1 MNPEHKPTVKT
12 APLPWRTIP
21 SRPTSVVIC
30 DANNEILFIC
40 RPELAQMI
48 VEAVNKL
55 EVGAT
60 S

>member
-1 MNPEHKPTVKT
+1 MNREHTQTIKT
-12 APLPWRTIP
+12 APLPWHTAP

-55 EVGAT
+55 DGAK
-60 S
+60 